1 MTAGKTPLKRLLLV
15 EDNPG
20 DARLLR
26 EMFKEQGSHNTELTQ
41 VESMSEAEKLLA
53 GRPFDIVLLDLGLPD
68 AQGLGAVRRTHAAA
82 PRVPLV
88 VLTGLDDETLAVQ
101 ALQEGAQDY
110 LVKGQIE
117 SRGLLRALRYAIER
131 KNMEEALFVEKERLR
146 LQSAA
151 LEATAEGVMITTRD
165 GSITWVNPAFTKIT
179 GFRAEEAI
187 GRKPSILRSGK
198 HEAAIY
204 GELWQTILEG
214 QVWDGELT
222 NMRRD
227 GQLYLEAQTVTPVR
241 DGRGEISHFVSVK
254 RDVSNRRRFEEQ
266 LRQSQKMEAIG
277 RLAGGVAHDFNNI
290 LGVIMGYG
298 EILKRRIP
306 AADPLQGKVAEI
318 LKAAAS
324 AADLTRQLLAFS
336 RKQILQPRVLDLNLV
351 VADMDKMLRRLIG
364 EDIELK
370 TSLREPLGSVRADPG
385 QIEQV
390 LMNLVVNARDAMPG
404 AGSLLIE
411 TAAVD
416 LDASS
421 LALHPG
427 ALPGPH
433 VLLAVSDTGEGMDKE
448 TTSRILEPFFTTKA
462 IGKGTGLGLS
472 TVYGIVEQ
480 SGGLV
485 EVYSEKGVGTTFKV
499 YLPRIEGSVAHMPVE
514 AVPPP
519 PHAVSKTV
527 LLVEDETALRS
538 MIGETL
544 AEGGYRVLEAE
555 TPRQALDM
563 AGAHDGPIH
572 AVLTDVIMPGMS
584 GRELAEKLALIRPD
598 TPVIYMSGYT
608 DDAIGH
614 HGLLDPGTLFLQKP
628 FTADAVLWTLHDALV
643 AAAKRHPPGDVLPD
657 IEKVI
662 ELA

>member
-1 MTAGKTPLKRLLLV
+1 MSATLLERLLLV

-26 EMFKEQGSHNTELTQ
+26 EMFKEQGSHDTEVTH
-41 VESMSEAEKLLA
+41 VESVTEAEKHLA
-53 GRPFDIVLLDLGLPD
+53 GREFDIILLDLGLPD
-68 AQGLGAVRRTHAAA
+68 AEGLGAVRRARAAA

-88 VLTGLDDETLAVQ
+88 VLTGLDDESLAVQ

-117 SRGLLRALRYAIER
+117 SRGLLRALRYAVER
-131 KNMEEALFVEKERLR
+131 KNMEEALFLEKERLR

-151 LEATAEGVMITTRD
+151 LEATADGVMITERD
-165 GSITWVNPAFTKIT
+165 GSITWVNPAFSRIT
-179 GFRAEEAI
+179 GFSTKEAT

-198 HEAAIY
+198 HDDLFYDEM
-204 GELWQTILEG
+204 WKTILAG
-214 QVWDGELT
+214 HVWDGELT
-222 NMRRD
+222 NMRKD
-227 GQLYLEAQTVTPVR
+227 GQLYLEAQTITPVR
-241 DGRGEISHFVSVK
+241 DARGEISHFVAVK
-254 RDVSNRRRFEEQ
+254 RDVSQRRRFEEE
-266 LRQSQKMEAIG
+266 LRQSQKMEAVG

-298 EILKRRIP
+298 EIVQRRMA
-306 AADPLQGKVAEI
+306 AADPLRGKVAEI

-416 LDASS
+416 LDSSS
-421 LALHPG
+421 LTMHPG
-427 ALPGPH
+427 AHPGPH
-433 VLLAVSDTGEGMDKE
+433 VMLAVSDTGEGMDKE
-448 TTSRILEPFFTTKA
+448 TASRIFEPFFTTKA
-462 IGKGTGLGLS
+462 LGKGTGLGLS

-480 SGGLV
+480 SGGHV
-485 EVYSEKGVGTTFKV
+485 DVYSEKGLGTTFKV
-499 YLPRIEGSVAHMPVE
+499 YLPRIEGTVTRMGVE
-514 AVPPP
+514 PAPRPPR
-519 PHAVSKTV
+519 AESETI
-527 LLVEDETALRS
+527 LLVEDEAALRS

-544 AEGGYRVLEAE
+544 AEGGYHVLEAG
-555 TPRQALDM
+555 TPQQALEM
-563 AGAHDGPIH
+563 AGLHQGPID

-584 GRELAEKLALIRPD
+584 GRELAHRLRPLRPEV
-598 TPVIYMSGYT
+598 PVVYMSGYT

-628 FTADAVLWTLHDALV
+628 FTADALLWKLHEALGV
-643 AAAKRHPPGDVLPD
+643 AV
-657 IEKVI
+657 KV
-662 ELA
+662 

>member
-1 MTAGKTPLKRLLLV
+1 
-15 EDNPG
+15 
-20 DARLLR
+20 
-26 EMFKEQGSHNTELTQ
+26 
-41 VESMSEAEKLLA
+41 
-53 GRPFDIVLLDLGLPD
+53 
-68 AQGLGAVRRTHAAA
+68 
-82 PRVPLV
+82 V
-88 VLTGLDDETLAVQ
+88 VLTGTDDETLAVQ

-117 SRGLLRALRYAIER
+117 ARGLLRALRYAIER
-131 KNMEEALFVEKERLR
+131 KNMEEALFLEKERLR

-151 LEATAEGVMITTRD
+151 LEATAEGVMITARD
-165 GSITWVNPAFTKIT
+165 GTITWVNPAFTKIT
-179 GFRAEEAI
+179 GFRADEAL

-204 GELWQTILEG
+204 GELWQTILAG
-214 QVWDGELT
+214 QVWEGELT

-227 GQLYLEAQTVTPVR
+227 GKLYLEAQTVTPVR
-241 DGRGEISHFVSVK
+241 DDRGDISHFVSVK

-318 LKAAAS
+318 LKAADS
-324 AADLTRQLLAFS
+324 AAGLTRQLLAFS
-336 RKQILQPRVLDLNLV
+336 RKQVLQPRVLDLNLV

-448 TTSRILEPFFTTKA
+448 TTSRIFEPFFTTKA
-462 IGKGTGLGLS
+462 VGKGTGLGLS

-480 SGGLV
+480 SGGLI

-499 YLPRIEGSVAHMPVE
+499 YLPRIEGSVVRMPVE
-514 AVPPP
+514 AVQPP

-527 LLVEDETALRS
+527 LLVEDESALRS

-544 AEGGYRVLEAE
+544 TEGGYRVLEAN

-584 GRELAEKLALIRPD
+584 GRELAEKIALIRPD

-628 FTADAVLWTLHDALV
+628 FTADAVLWILHDAL
-643 AAAKRHPPGDVLPD
+643 AAAARMHPPQGVLPD
-657 IEKVI
+657 ILKVI
-662 ELA
+662 ALA

>member
-318 LKAAAS
+318 LKAADS
-324 AADLTRQLLAFS
+324 AAGLTRQLLAFS
-336 RKQILQPRVLDLNLV
+336 RKQVLQPRVLDLNLV

-448 TTSRILEPFFTTKA
+448 TTSRIFEPFFTTKA

>member
-1 MTAGKTPLKRLLLV
+1 MSTKSLERLLLV

-26 EMFKEQGSHNTELTQ
+26 EMFKEQGSHNTEVTH
-41 VESMSEAEKLLA
+41 VESLGEAEKHLA
-53 GRPFDIVLLDLGLPD
+53 GREFDIILLDLGLPD
-68 AQGLGAVRRTHAAA
+68 AEGLGAVRRARAAA

-88 VLTGLDDETLAVQ
+88 VVTGLDDESLAVQ

-117 SRGLLRALRYAIER
+117 ARGLLRALRYAIER
-131 KNMEEALFVEKERLR
+131 KNLEEALFLEKERLR

-151 LEATAEGVMITTRD
+151 LEATADGVMITERD
-165 GSITWVNPAFTKIT
+165 GSITWVNPAFSRIT
-179 GFRAEEAI
+179 GFSAEEAT

-198 HEAAIY
+198 HDAFLYA
-204 GELWQTILEG
+204 ELWKTVLGG

-222 NMRRD
+222 NMRKD
-227 GQLYLEAQTVTPVR
+227 GQLYLEAQTITPVR
-241 DGRGEISHFVSVK
+241 NARGEISHFVAVK
-254 RDVSNRRRFEEQ
+254 RDVSNRRRFEEE
-266 LRQSQKMEAIG
+266 LRQSQKMEAVG

-298 EILKRRIP
+298 EIVQRRMP

-404 AGSLLIE
+404 TGSLLIE

-421 LALHPG
+421 LTLHPG
-427 ALPGPH
+427 ARPGPH

-448 TTSRILEPFFTTKA
+448 TISRIFEPFFTTKA
-462 IGKGTGLGLS
+462 LGKGTGLGLS
-472 TVYGIVEQ
+472 TVYGIVQQ
-480 SGGLV
+480 SGGLI
-485 EVYSEKGVGTTFKV
+485 EVYSEKGLGTTFKV
-499 YLPRIEGSVAHMPVE
+499 YLPRIEGTVARMPV
-514 AVPPP
+514 AAAPPP
-519 PHAVSKTV
+519 PRAESETV
-527 LLVEDETALRS
+527 LLVEDEAALRS
-538 MIGETL
+538 IIRETL
-544 AEGGYRVLEAE
+544 TEGGYHVLEAG
-555 TPRQALDM
+555 TPRQAFDV
-563 AGAHDGPIH
+563 AAAHQGPIH

-584 GRELAEKLALIRPD
+584 GRELADQLRPLRPA
-598 TPVIYMSGYT
+598 TPVVYMSGYT

-614 HGLLDPGTLFLQKP
+614 HGLLHPGTLFLQKP
-628 FTADAVLWTLHDALV
+628 FTADALLWKLHDVLAATRGRP
-643 AAAKRHPPGDVLPD
+643 AAA
-657 IEKVI
+657 
-662 ELA
+662 

>member
-1 MTAGKTPLKRLLLV
+1 MSTASLERLLLV

-26 EMFKEQGSHNTELTQ
+26 EMFKEQGSHDTEVTH
-41 VESMSEAEKLLA
+41 VESLAEAEKHLA
-53 GRPFDIVLLDLGLPD
+53 AREFDIILLDLGLPD
-68 AQGLGAVRRTHAAA
+68 AEGLGAVRRARAAA

-88 VLTGLDDETLAVQ
+88 VLTGLDDESLAVQ

-151 LEATAEGVMITTRD
+151 LEATADGVMITERD
-165 GSITWVNPAFTKIT
+165 GSITWVNPAFSRIT
-179 GFRAEEAI
+179 GFSAEEAT

-198 HEAAIY
+198 HDDLLY
-204 GELWQTILEG
+204 GELWKTILGG

-222 NMRRD
+222 NMRKD
-227 GQLYLEAQTVTPVR
+227 GQLYLEAQTITPVR
-241 DGRGEISHFVSVK
+241 NTRGEISHFVSVK
-254 RDVSNRRRFEEQ
+254 RDVSQRRRFEEE
-266 LRQSQKMEAIG
+266 LRQSQKMEAVG

-298 EILKRRIP
+298 EIVKRRMP

-404 AGSLLIE
+404 TGSLLIE
-411 TAAVD
+411 TAAVE

-427 ALPGPH
+427 ARPGPH
-433 VLLAVSDTGEGMDKE
+433 VMLAVSDTGEGMDKE
-448 TTSRILEPFFTTKA
+448 TVSRIFEPFFTTKA
-462 IGKGTGLGLS
+462 LGKGTGLGLS
-472 TVYGIVEQ
+472 TVYGIVQQ
-480 SGGLV
+480 SGGLID
-485 EVYSEKGVGTTFKV
+485 VYSEKGLGTTFKV
-499 YLPRIEGSVAHMPVE
+499 YLPRIEATAARAAVE
-514 AVPPP
+514 SAPRPPR
-519 PHAVSKTV
+519 AESETV
-527 LLVEDETALRS
+527 LLVEDEAALRS
-538 MIGETL
+538 MICETL
-544 AEGGYRVLEAE
+544 SDGGYRVLEAG
-555 TPRQALDM
+555 TPREAFDV
-563 AGAHDGPIH
+563 AAAHEGPIH

-584 GRELAEKLALIRPD
+584 GRELADQLRSIRPE
-598 TPVIYMSGYT
+598 TPVVYMSGYT

-628 FTADAVLWTLHDALV
+628 FTADALLWKLHEALV
-643 AAAKRHPPGDVLPD
+643 APHPQLTGVGRGPV
-657 IEKVI
+657 
-662 ELA
+662 

>member
-1 MTAGKTPLKRLLLV
+1 MSKKSVRTLLVV

-26 EMFKEQGSHNTELTQ
+26 EMFRDDVSHNTELTQ
-41 VESMSEAEKLLA
+41 VQSMSEAEKLLA

-82 PRVPLV
+82 PHVPLV
-88 VLTGLDDETLAVQ
+88 VLTGTDDETLAVQ

-117 SRGLLRALRYAIER
+117 ARGLLRALRYAIER

-151 LEATAEGVMITTRD
+151 LEATAEGVMITARD
-165 GSITWVNPAFTKIT
+165 GTITWVNPAFTRIT
-179 GFRAEEAI
+179 GFRAEEAL

-198 HEAAIY
+198 HDAALY
-204 GELWQTILEG
+204 GELWKTILDG
-214 QVWDGELT
+214 RVWDGELT

-227 GQLYLEAQTVTPVR
+227 GKLYLEAQTVTPVR
-241 DGRGEISHFVSVK
+241 DGRGAISHFVSVK
-254 RDVSNRRRFEEQ
+254 RDVSNRRRFEDQ

-306 AADPLQGKVAEI
+306 AADPLQGKVDEI
-318 LKAAAS
+318 LKAADS
-324 AADLTRQLLAFS
+324 AAGLTRQLLAFS
-336 RKQILQPRVLDLNLV
+336 RKQVLQPRVLDLNLV

-370 TSLREPLGSVRADPG
+370 TSLREPLGSVQADPG

-433 VLLAVSDTGEGMDKE
+433 ILLAVSDTGEGMDKE
-448 TTSRILEPFFTTKA
+448 TTSRIFEPFFTTKA
-462 IGKGTGLGLS
+462 VGKGTGLGLS

-499 YLPRIEGSVAHMPVE
+499 YLPRIEGTVARMPVE
-514 AVPPP
+514 AAAPPP
-519 PHAVSKTV
+519 RAESKTV

-538 MIGETL
+538 MIEEIL
-544 AEGGYRVLEAE
+544 AEGGYRVLEAS
-555 TPRQALDM
+555 TPRRALDM
-563 AGAHDGPIH
+563 AAAHDGPIH

-598 TPVIYMSGYT
+598 APVIYMSGYT

-614 HGLLDPGTLFLQKP
+614 HGLLEPGTRFLQKP

-643 AAAKRHPPGDVLPD
+643 AAERTHPPKHVPPD

-662 ELA
+662 EVA

>member
-1 MTAGKTPLKRLLLV
+1 MSTASLERLLLV

-26 EMFKEQGSHNTELTQ
+26 EMFKEQGSHDTEVTH
-41 VESMSEAEKLLA
+41 VESLAEAEKHLA
-53 GRPFDIVLLDLGLPD
+53 AREFDIILLDLGLPD
-68 AQGLGAVRRTHAAA
+68 AEGLGAVRRARAAA

-88 VLTGLDDETLAVQ
+88 VLTGLDDESLAVQ

-151 LEATAEGVMITTRD
+151 LEATADGVMITERD
-165 GSITWVNPAFTKIT
+165 GSITWVNPAFSRIT
-179 GFRAEEAI
+179 GFSAEEAT

-198 HEAAIY
+198 HDDLLY
-204 GELWQTILEG
+204 GELWKTILGG

-222 NMRRD
+222 NMRKD
-227 GQLYLEAQTVTPVR
+227 GQLYLEAQTITPVR
-241 DGRGEISHFVSVK
+241 NTRGEISHFVSVK
-254 RDVSNRRRFEEQ
+254 RDVSQRRRFEEE
-266 LRQSQKMEAIG
+266 LRQSQKMEAVG

-298 EILKRRIP
+298 EIVKRRMP

-404 AGSLLIE
+404 TGSLLIE
-411 TAAVD
+411 TAAVE

-427 ALPGPH
+427 ARPGPH
-433 VLLAVSDTGEGMDKE
+433 VMLAVSDTGEGMDKE
-448 TTSRILEPFFTTKA
+448 TVSRIFEPFFTTKA
-462 IGKGTGLGLS
+462 LGKGTGLGLS
-472 TVYGIVEQ
+472 TVYGIVQQ
-480 SGGLV
+480 SGGLID
-485 EVYSEKGVGTTFKV
+485 VYSEKGLGTTFKV
-499 YLPRIEGSVAHMPVE
+499 YLPRIEATAARAAVE
-514 AVPPP
+514 SAPRPPR
-519 PHAVSKTV
+519 AESETV
-527 LLVEDETALRS
+527 LLVEDEAALRS
-538 MIGETL
+538 MICETL
-544 AEGGYRVLEAE
+544 SDGGYRVLEAG
-555 TPRQALDM
+555 TPREAFDV
-563 AGAHDGPIH
+563 AAAHEGPIH

-584 GRELAEKLALIRPD
+584 GRELADQLRSIRPE
-598 TPVIYMSGYT
+598 TPVVYMSGYT
-608 DDAIGH
+608 DDAIVH
-614 HGLLDPGTLFLQKP
+614 HSGLAPSAVFLQKP
-628 FTADAVLWTLHDALV
+628 FTVGGLLVKVREAL
-643 AAAKRHPPGDVLPD
+643 AA
-657 IEKVI
+657 
-662 ELA
+662 

>member
-1 MTAGKTPLKRLLLV
+1 MSTTLLERLLLV

-26 EMFKEQGSHNTELTQ
+26 EMFKEQGSHNTEVTH
-41 VESMSEAEKLLA
+41 VESVTEAEKHLA
-53 GRPFDIVLLDLGLPD
+53 GREFDIILLDLGLPD
-68 AQGLGAVRRTHAAA
+68 AEGLGAVRRARAAA

-88 VLTGLDDETLAVQ
+88 VLTGLDDESLAVQ

-117 SRGLLRALRYAIER
+117 SRGLLRALRYAVER
-131 KNMEEALFVEKERLR
+131 KNMEEALFLEKERLR

-151 LEATAEGVMITTRD
+151 LEATADGVMITERD
-165 GSITWVNPAFTKIT
+165 GSITWVNPAFSRIT
-179 GFRAEEAI
+179 GFSAKEAT

-198 HEAAIY
+198 HDDLFYDEM
-204 GELWQTILEG
+204 WKTILAG

-222 NMRRD
+222 NMRKD
-227 GQLYLEAQTVTPVR
+227 GQLYLEAQTITPVR
-241 DGRGEISHFVSVK
+241 DARGEISHFVAVK
-254 RDVSNRRRFEEQ
+254 RDVSNRRRFEEE
-266 LRQSQKMEAIG
+266 LRQSQKMEAVG

-298 EILKRRIP
+298 EIVKRRMD

-318 LKAAAS
+318 LKAAVS

-421 LALHPG
+421 LTLHPG
-427 ALPGPH
+427 ARPGPH

-448 TTSRILEPFFTTKA
+448 TVSRIFEPFFTTKA
-462 IGKGTGLGLS
+462 LGKGTGLGLS

-480 SGGLV
+480 SGGHV
-485 EVYSEKGVGTTFKV
+485 DVYSEKGLGTTFKV
-499 YLPRIEGSVAHMPVE
+499 YLPRIEGTVTRVGVE
-514 AVPPP
+514 PAPRPPR
-519 PHAVSKTV
+519 AESETV
-527 LLVEDETALRS
+527 LLVEDEPALRS
-538 MIGETL
+538 MICETL
-544 AEGGYRVLEAE
+544 AEGGYRVLEAG
-555 TPRQALDM
+555 TPRQALDV
-563 AGAHDGPIH
+563 AAAHHGLID

-584 GRELAEKLALIRPD
+584 GRELADRLRPLRPEA
-598 TPVIYMSGYT
+598 PVVYMSGYT

-628 FTADAVLWTLHDALV
+628 FTADALLWKLHETLAV
-643 AAAKRHPPGDVLPD
+643 AV
-657 IEKVI
+657 KV
-662 ELA
+662 

>member
-1 MTAGKTPLKRLLLV
+1 MSTTSLERLLLV

-26 EMFKEQGSHNTELTQ
+26 EMFKEEGSHDTEVTR
-41 VESMSEAEKLLA
+41 VESLAEAEKHLA
-53 GRPFDIVLLDLGLPD
+53 AREFDIILLDLGLPD
-68 AQGLGAVRRTHAAA
+68 AEGLGAVRRARAAA

-88 VLTGLDDETLAVQ
+88 VLTGLDDESLAVQ

-131 KNMEEALFVEKERLR
+131 KNMEEALFVERERLR

-151 LEATAEGVMITTRD
+151 LEATADGVMITERD
-165 GSITWVNPAFTKIT
+165 GSITWVNPAFSRIT
-179 GFRAEEAI
+179 GFSAEEAT

-198 HEAAIY
+198 HDDVLY
-204 GELWQTILEG
+204 GELWKTILGG

-222 NMRRD
+222 NMRKD
-227 GQLYLEAQTVTPVR
+227 GQLYLEAQTITPVR
-241 DGRGEISHFVSVK
+241 NARGKISHFVSVK
-254 RDVSNRRRFEEQ
+254 RDVSQRRRFEEER
-266 LRQSQKMEAIG
+266 RQSQKMEAVG

-298 EILKRRIP
+298 EIVKRRMP

-411 TAAVD
+411 TAAVE

-427 ALPGPH
+427 ARPGPH

-448 TTSRILEPFFTTKA
+448 TVARIFEPFFTTKA
-462 IGKGTGLGLS
+462 LGKGTGLGLS
-472 TVYGIVEQ
+472 TVYGIVQQ
-480 SGGLV
+480 SGGLID
-485 EVYSEKGVGTTFKV
+485 VYSEKGLGTTFKV
-499 YLPRIEGSVAHMPVE
+499 YLPRIEATAARA
-514 AVPPP
+514 AVDSTPRPPR
-519 PHAVSKTV
+519 AESETV
-527 LLVEDETALRS
+527 LLVEDEASLRS
-538 MIGETL
+538 MICETL
-544 AEGGYRVLEAE
+544 SEAGYRVLDSG
-555 TPRQALDM
+555 TPREAFDV
-563 AGAHDGPIH
+563 AAAHEGPIH

-584 GRELAEKLALIRPD
+584 GREFADQLRPLRPE
-598 TPVIYMSGYT
+598 TPVVYMSGYT

-628 FTADAVLWTLHDALV
+628 FTADALLWKLHEALV
-643 AAAKRHPPGDVLPD
+643 APHPQLTGGSRGTV
-657 IEKVI
+657 
-662 ELA
+662 